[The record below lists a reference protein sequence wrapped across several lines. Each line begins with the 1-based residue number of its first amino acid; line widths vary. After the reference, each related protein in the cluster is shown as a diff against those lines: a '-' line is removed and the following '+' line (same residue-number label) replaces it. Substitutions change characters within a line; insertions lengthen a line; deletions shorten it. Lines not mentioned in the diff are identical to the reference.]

1 MESKVIVITGAASGM
16 GREVAKVLASK
27 GAKVSLCD
35 VQSEPL
41 DSLAKEINQAGGTAI
56 AVTADVRNRKD
67 VEAWIQTTV
76 EKLGNLDGAANL
88 AGVIGKQNNIAAF
101 QDIDDDDWDFIIGVN
116 QRGLMNCMRAQI
128 PHFNDGGS
136 IVNAASVAGVMG
148 VARNAAYSASKHAV
162 IGLTRSAAKEFGERE
177 IRCNCFCP
185 YVALLDDL
193 LLKNRSANVT
203 DRGLIDTPMAQKSA
217 EIRGTKFSVDHT
229 ALKRAGQTSDIA
241 SLVEFLLGEGSKFMT
256 GGVISIDGGWMC

>member
-1 MESKVIVITGAASGM
+1 MENKVIAITGAASGM
-16 GREVAKVLASK
+16 GREVARVLAAK

-35 VQSEPL
+35 VQSGPL
-41 DSLAKEINQAGGTAI
+41 DTLVAEITQAGGTAI
-56 AVTADVRNRKD
+56 SVTADVRNREQ
-67 VEAWIQTTV
+67 VETWVKTTV
-76 EKLGNLDGAANL
+76 QKLGKLDGAANL
-88 AGVIGKQNNIAAF
+88 AGVIGKQNNIAPT

-162 IGLTRSAAKEFGERE
+162 IGLTRSAAKELGERQ

-185 YVALLDDL
+185 YVAVDFAKVGGRML
-193 LLKNRSANVT
+193 T
-203 DRGLIDTPMAQKSA
+203 PCTRGLIDTPMAQKSA

-229 ALKRAGQTSDIA
+229 ALKRAGQPSDVA

>member
-1 MESKVIVITGAASGM
+1 MDNKVIAITGAASGM

-35 VQSEPL
+35 VQSGPL
-41 DSLAKEINQAGGTAI
+41 ETLVTEITQAGGTAI
-56 AVTADVRNRKD
+56 SVTADVRNRKD
-67 VEAWIQTTV
+67 VETWVQTTV
-76 EKLGNLDGAANL
+76 EKLGKLDGAANL
-88 AGVIGKQNNIAAF
+88 AGVIGKQNNIAPF

-128 PHFNDGGS
+128 PQFNDGGS

-162 IGLTRSAAKEFGERE
+162 IGLTRSAAKELGERQ

-185 YVALLDDL
+185 
-193 LLKNRSANVT
+193 
-203 DRGLIDTPMAQKSA
+203 
-217 EIRGTKFSVDHT
+217 
-229 ALKRAGQTSDIA
+229 
-241 SLVEFLLGEGSKFMT
+241 
-256 GGVISIDGGWMC
+256 

>member
-1 MESKVIVITGAASGM
+1 MDNKVIAITGAASGM

-35 VQSEPL
+35 VQSGPL
-41 DSLAKEINQAGGTAI
+41 DTLVTEITQAGGTAI
-56 AVTADVRNRKD
+56 AVAADVRNRKD
-67 VEAWIQTTV
+67 VEAWVQTTV
-76 EKLGNLDGAANL
+76 EKLGKLDGAANL
-88 AGVIGKQNNIAAF
+88 AGVIGKQNNIASF

-162 IGLTRSAAKEFGERE
+162 IGLTRSAAKELGERQ

-185 YVALLDDL
+185 
-193 LLKNRSANVT
+193 
-203 DRGLIDTPMAQKSA
+203 
-217 EIRGTKFSVDHT
+217 
-229 ALKRAGQTSDIA
+229 
-241 SLVEFLLGEGSKFMT
+241 
-256 GGVISIDGGWMC
+256 

>member
-1 MESKVIVITGAASGM
+1 MDNKVIAITGAASGM

-35 VQSEPL
+35 VQSGPL
-41 DSLAKEINQAGGTAI
+41 DSLVAEITQARGVAI
-56 AVTADVRNRKD
+56 AFVADVRNRKD

-88 AGVIGKQNNIAAF
+88 AGVIGKQNNIASF

-162 IGLTRSAAKEFGERE
+162 IGLTRSAAKELGERQ

-185 YVALLDDL
+185 
-193 LLKNRSANVT
+193 
-203 DRGLIDTPMAQKSA
+203 
-217 EIRGTKFSVDHT
+217 
-229 ALKRAGQTSDIA
+229 
-241 SLVEFLLGEGSKFMT
+241 
-256 GGVISIDGGWMC
+256 